1 MQRITKNI
9 SYQLLSVASFLTIP
23 HYSNKNPSSKILL
36 SSIASTKK
44 NYEKKFPSN
53 PIIILSIVLTY
64 LSSKNTRRERIF
76 FVNDIYSNSIIP
88 SIYSNLQ
95 RSEFKKYSIDATSV
109 TSPQQLEEVF
119 ESTRK
124 VSVQSYGNLYSG
136 SGGSWAGEGGREGG
150 GCAAANDNLPAER
163 TTGETSKQ
171 QRATVLTLVAQ

>member
-1 MQRITKNI
+1 M
-9 SYQLLSVASFLTIP
+9 LSVASFLTIP
-23 HYSNKNPSSKILL
+23 HYSSKNPSSKILL

-88 SIYSNLQ
+88 SICSNLQ
-95 RSEFKKYSIDATSV
+95 RGEFKKYSIDATSV
-109 TSPQQLEEVF
+109 TSPQRLKKFLKNPREKSPSNPMETYTLALAVLGLERE
-119 ESTRK
+119 E
-124 VSVQSYGNLYSG
+124 
-136 SGGSWAGEGGREGG
+136 GREG

-171 QRATVLTLVAQ
+171 QRATVLTLVAR

>member
-109 TSPQQLEEVF
+109 TSPQRLKKFSNPREKSPSNPMETYTLALAVLGLERE
-119 ESTRK
+119 E
-124 VSVQSYGNLYSG
+124 
-136 SGGSWAGEGGREGG
+136 GREGG
-150 GCAAANDNLPAER
+150 ARQR
-163 TTGETSKQ
+163 TTICQ
-171 QRATVLTLVAQ
+171 QRELLAKQVNNSVQQC